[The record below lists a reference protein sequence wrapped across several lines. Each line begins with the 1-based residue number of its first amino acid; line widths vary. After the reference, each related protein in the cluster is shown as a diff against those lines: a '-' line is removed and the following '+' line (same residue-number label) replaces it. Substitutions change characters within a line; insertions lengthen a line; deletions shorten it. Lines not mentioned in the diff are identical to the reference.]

1 MFNTKNFSK
10 KMEPE
15 KNGAGSHFLEV
26 NEKFDAKTTYI
37 SCV

>member
-15 KNGAGSHFLEV
+15 KNGAGFHFLGI
-26 NEKFDAKTTYI
+26 NEKFDA
-37 SCV
+37 